1 MRMAEINWT
10 RGLTRLYLLVVVVW
24 LSYWLV
30 WVPLDWVRGWEQLAL
45 ATDDS
50 AKRSEYWAHA
60 NLVAQWRELFQEMVR
75 SPVVVLATIVLP
87 PALGYGILLGILA
100 TVRWILRGFRAS
112 NPPNKALQRTTGSEG
127 R

>member
-10 RGLTRLYLLVVVVW
+10 RGLTRLYLLAVVVW
-24 LSYWLV
+24 FLYWLV
-30 WVPLDWVRGWEQLAL
+30 WVPLDGVRTWQHLAL